1 MMMIIVLLFVTE
13 MYVYFLGKLIYATA
27 RKISPKRKA
36 ALMKE
41 ARRIQRDREFKYI
54 LDQGL

>member
-27 RKISPKRKA
+27 RKISPKKKA

-41 ARRIQRDREFKYI
+41 ANNSF
-54 LDQGL
+54 